1 VSVCWPYRASELCSL
16 RSARL
21 HVAAVTL
28 FAVVFN
34 LPRYFEYE
42 IVCVPL
48 ESGNDD
54 ADALGARNSTD
65 DLIAAASA
73 AILGKNSSANTS
85 DVGGTLDTVIMDS
98 VTITT

>member
-1 VSVCWPYRASELCSL
+1 VVYTKIDANGHKSWFRWDLTAL
-16 RSARL
+16 RQRYDHA
-21 HVAAVTL
+21 
-28 FAVVFN
+28 
-34 LPRYFEYE
+34 LPSRYFEYE

-54 ADALGARNSTD
+54 DDALGARNSTD